1 MKRFT
6 LSVVVTAVLGL
17 AAYNLA
23 GAQAPGTGPGVG
35 GPAFQERG
43 RGPGPGGPRGLGFG
57 RGSMGLLRGIELTGD
72 QQAQI
77 KAIHDAER
85 QERQGPPPEAALHRQ
100 LQAELF
106 ADTPDAAKIAGL
118 QEQLAQAH
126 TAMLAKQ
133 VEIEQK
139 IAQVLTAEQR
149 AAIRERLSR
158 APEGRER
165 VVRRRLAAEAR
176 SEKTSD

>member
-23 GAQAPGTGPGVG
+23 GAQAPGAGPGVG

-43 RGPGPGGPRGLGFG
+43 RAPGPGGPRGFG
-57 RGSMGLLRGIELTGD
+57 RGSMGLLRGIELTDD

-139 IAQVLTAEQR
+139 IAQILTAEQR
-149 AAIRERLSR
+149 AAIRERLSL

-165 VVRRRLAAEAR
+165 VVRRRLAPEPR
-176 SEKTSD
+176 NEKASD